1 MHKARTSP
9 QHAKTRTRPQP
20 HVSRDD
26 DTQTYQQA
34 VDESLEMTFP
44 ASDPI
49 SPSAAMHTEQRV
61 NTEVDATDWTLEPG
75 SKNQPAGAKPAAK
88 RKGKSGA
95 SRSSANVAVTA
106 AAKGKGKHQLH

>member
-26 DTQTYQQA
+26 DIQTYQQA
-34 VDESLEMTFP
+34 IDESLEMTFP

-49 SPSAAMHTEQRV
+49 SPSAAMHTEKRV

-75 SKNQPAGAKPAAK
+75 SENQPRGATPAAK
-88 RKGKSGA
+88 RKGKSGM
-95 SRSSANVAVTA
+95 SRSGAKAAVKA
-106 AAKGKGKHQLH
+106 AAKGTHKLH